1 MLWQNIPILLILLP
15 LGLSSLTAVLKG
27 DRSRRMLF
35 TVCILCVGLSV
46 FLLYKTTAF
55 AKPFTVRMGEVG
67 SPFGNEL
74 YVSATEA
81 VVLVAFDVI
90 LLLSLMG
97 GRHNIKEDVTAG
109 RMNLF
114 YAVCSL
120 LLAAL
125 NAITLTNDIF
135 SGYVFLEIT
144 TIAAGALIFV
154 RSQRGALLAA
164 MRYMIMNLLGSGLFL
179 LGLSILYS
187 LSGELLFPALI
198 EKLRLVQI
206 ENKYTGALFMG
217 LTLITLGLGMKSAL
231 FPFHTWLPNAYS
243 LSTPAASS
251 ILSSLVSKAYIFLY
265 IKIISRAVG
274 LEIFR
279 LSGAADVLTAY
290 AVMAIVIGSVDAI
303 QQHNVRRMV
312 SYSSV
317 AQIGY
322 IFLAVSLGT
331 REALAAAVFQI
342 FAHSAAK
349 AMLFPAVDR
358 LVHVSGGNEN
368 FRDLRGSGYRAP
380 LSGLAFTVGTFSIV
394 GIPLLGG
401 FSAKLF
407 IARAA
412 YSAGGARPAI
422 VLAAFAVSTV
432 LNIIYFLRTV
442 VTIYRRSDRRP
453 NEGHIARIFN
463 FDAAIGCFLLI
474 NLYLGVGA
482 GGVIA
487 LISNGINL
495 W

>member
-27 DRSRRMLF
+27 DRSRRMFLGVNMTCIALSGFLLLKTAVRGQAF
-35 TVCILCVGLSV
+35 TV
-46 FLLYKTTAF
+46 K
-55 AKPFTVRMGEVG
+55 MGEVG
-67 SPFGNEL
+67 APFGNEL
-74 YVSATEA
+74 YVSQTEA
-81 VVLVAFDVI
+81 IVLFAFDVI
-90 LLLSLMG
+90 LFLSLLA
-97 GRHNIKEDVTAG
+97 GRHNIKDDVREQ

-125 NAITLTNDIF
+125 NALTLTNDIF

-154 RSQRGALLAA
+154 RSQRGALLAG

-187 LSGELLFPALI
+187 LSGELLFPSLF
-198 EKLRLVQI
+198 EKLAHVAI
-206 ENKYTGALFMG
+206 EGKYKGALFMG
-217 LTLITLGLGMKSAL
+217 LMLITLGLGMKSAL

-243 LSTPAASS
+243 LSTPSASS

-265 IKIISRAVG
+265 IKVILRAVG
-274 LEIFR
+274 LEVFK
-279 LSGAADVLTAY
+279 LSGAADILTVYSVL
-290 AVMAIVIGSVDAI
+290 AIVMGSVDAI
-303 QQHNVRRMV
+303 QQHNVRRMI

-331 REALAAAVFQI
+331 KEAVSAAIVQI

-380 LSGLAFTVGTFSIV
+380 LAGLCFTVGAFSIV
-394 GIPLLGG
+394 GLPLLGG
-401 FSAKLF
+401 FAAKLY

-412 YSAGGARPAI
+412 CAAGAARPYI
-422 VLAAFAVSTV
+422 VLGAFAVSTV

-442 VTIYRRSDRRP
+442 VTIYRKSDRQP
-453 NEGHIARIFN
+453 NAGHIARIFS
-463 FDAAIGCFLLI
+463 FDTALGCFLLI
-474 NLYLGVGA
+474 NLFLGLSA
-482 GGVIA
+482 GSVFKI
-487 LISNGINL
+487 ISDGINL

>member
-1 MLWQNIPILLILLP
+1 MLWQNLPILLILLP
-15 LGLSSLTAVLKG
+15 LGLSSLTAVLRG
-27 DRSRRMLF
+27 DRSRRLF
-35 TVCILCVGLSV
+35 LGTTLLCIALAAILLVRTVQYGE
-46 FLLYKTTAF
+46 
-55 AKPFTVRMGEVG
+55 PFTVKMGEVG
-67 SPFGNEL
+67 APFGNEL
-74 YVSATEA
+74 YVSETEA
-81 VVLVAFDVI
+81 LVLLVFDVI
-90 LLLSLMG
+90 LLLSLLA
-97 GRHNIKEDVTAG
+97 GRHNIPEDLRPR

-125 NAITLTNDIF
+125 NALTLTNDIF
-135 SGYVFLEIT
+135 TGYVFLEIT

-187 LSGELLFPALI
+187 LSGELLFPSLW
-198 EKLRLVQI
+198 EKLALVNI

-217 LTLITLGLGMKSAL
+217 LTLITLGLAMKSAL

-265 IKIISRAVG
+265 IKIIVRAAG
-274 LEIFR
+274 LDVFVQ
-279 LSGAADVLTAY
+279 SGAADILAAY
-290 AVMAIVIGSVDAI
+290 AVLAIIMGSVDAI
-303 QQHNVRRMV
+303 QQHNVRRMI

-322 IFLAVSLGT
+322 IFLSISLGT
-331 REALAAAVFQI
+331 REGMSAAIFQI
-342 FAHSAAK
+342 FTHSAAK

-380 LSGLAFTVGTFSIV
+380 LSGLCFTVGAFSIV
-394 GIPLLGG
+394 GLPLLGG
-401 FSAKLF
+401 FSAKLY

-412 YSAGGARPAI
+412 YRAGSARPYI
-422 VLAAFAVSTV
+422 VLAAFAVSMV

-442 VTIYRRSDRRP
+442 VTIYRKSDRQP
-453 NEGHIARIFN
+453 NTGHIARIFS
-463 FDAAIGCFLLI
+463 FDAALGGFLLI
-474 NLYLGVGA
+474 NLFLGIGA
-482 GGVIA
+482 GGVLKIIMGG
-487 LISNGINL
+487 ISL

>member
-15 LGLSSLTAVLKG
+15 LGLSSLTAALKG
-27 DRSRRMLF
+27 DHSRRLLF
-35 TVCILCVGLSV
+35 AVCLACLGMSA
-46 FLLYKTTAF
+46 FLLYEIVQSAQ
-55 AKPFTVRMGEVG
+55 PFTVKMGEVG

-74 YVSATEA
+74 YVSQTEA
-81 VVLVAFDVI
+81 TALVAFDAI

-97 GRHNIKEDVTAG
+97 GRHNIRRDVTAG

-125 NAITLTNDIF
+125 NALTLTNDIF

-154 RSQRGALLAA
+154 RSHEGTLLAA

-179 LGLSILYS
+179 LGVSILYS

-198 EKLRLVQI
+198 EKLRLVHI
-206 ENKYTGALFMG
+206 EDKYTGALFMG

-265 IKIISRAVG
+265 IKILCRAVG
-274 LEIFR
+274 LEIFKR
-279 LSGAADVLTAY
+279 SGAADVLMAY
-290 AVMAIVIGSVDAI
+290 AVMAIVMGSIDAI

-331 REALAAAVFQI
+331 REALSAAVFQI

-358 LVHVSGGNEN
+358 LVHVSGDNEN

-380 LSGLAFTVGTFSIV
+380 LAGLAFTVGAFSIV

-401 FSAKLF
+401 FSAKLY
-407 IARAA
+407 IASAA
-412 YSAGGARPAI
+412 YAAGGARPYI
-422 VLAAFAVSTV
+422 VLAAFAISTV

-442 VTIYRRSDRRP
+442 VTIYRKSDRQP
-453 NEGHIARIFN
+453 NQGHIARIFN
-463 FDAAIGCFLLI
+463 FDAAIACFLLI

-482 GGVIA
+482 ANVMK